1 LGHIRVH
8 AHFKEEQEDPYLRE
22 QVEDGLD
29 LDDIQKAWA
38 YENAHRYFA
47 QHGRETKTGEDL
59 GCRPGGHEDDE
70 KLKQETEDIHER
82 ALFKKARRKR
92 KAATQISYLGGGPTI
107 PAALRGMRKPRTLEN
122 ISCGY
127 E

>member
-29 LDDIQKAWA
+29 LNDIQKAWA
-38 YENAHRYFA
+38 YENAHRDFA
-47 QHGRETKTGEDL
+47 QHGRETKISEDL

-70 KLKQETEDIHER
+70 KLEQETENIHER

-122 ISCGY
+122 ISCG
-127 E
+127 

>member
-1 LGHIRVH
+1 LGHIRIH
-8 AHFKEEQEDPYLRE
+8 AYFKEEQEDPYLRE

-29 LDDIQKAWA
+29 LDDIQKTGA

-47 QHGRETKTGEDL
+47 EHGRKAKIGEDL
-59 GCRPGGHEDDE
+59 GRRPGGHEDDE

-82 ALFKKARRKR
+82 ALFKKERRKR

-122 ISCGY
+122 ILCDY